1 VTRERVVTTTR
12 VSVPGV
18 HCDHCR
24 AAIEGAVS
32 RADGVRRVGVDLG
45 ARQVTIDHDAEVT
58 DVGEL
63 VRLIEDQGYDVESFE
78 EESA

>member
-1 VTRERVVTTTR
+1 MVITT

-18 HCDHCR
+18 HCDHCK

-32 RADGVRRVGVDLG
+32 RAEGVQRVHVDLQ
-45 ARQVTIDHDAEVT
+45 ARHVTVDHDADVT

-63 VRLIEDQGYDVESFE
+63 VGLIEDQGYDVESFE
-78 EESA
+78 QVSLK

>member
-1 VTRERVVTTTR
+1 MTTTR

-24 AAIEGAVS
+24 VAIEGAVS